1 MAYKER
7 LELYKKIEALRERP
21 LIVYVTSSRTMA
33 AGEMANDAI
42 PPFLDQIQ
50 TLPAKIKA
58 CDLMVVSNGGDP
70 TVAWRIM
77 SLLRE
82 RVSTVGVLIPQAA
95 FSAATLLALGA
106 DEIVMHACGNLGPVD
121 PQITV
126 QRQVPGSQE
135 KQAFRFGS
143 EDLAGF
149 LSFIKENVGLSDQE
163 HVRAALEWFCK
174 EVGAVPIGVA
184 TRGSRLSV
192 SLSEKLLRMHMKN
205 DSEGQKA
212 KVIAETLNTKF
223 FHHGYP
229 LGRKEAK
236 EIGLKVVLPQ
246 QELEEAM
253 WQTWLDLEAEMDCR
267 SPFSPMAE
275 VAKHPMAAKLF
286 GPVQQVNLPANLPPE
301 IANQVWQNILQKIA
315 VDLLPTIDYNLTS
328 SLLESVRL
336 AHVFAARGRINARRG
351 PDFKVALNM
360 MPLSAQWELRQ
371 EKVQNEPASDIG
383 PVLPQTD
390 PGANTHG

>member
-1 MAYKER
+1 MAHKER
-7 LELYKKIEALRERP
+7 LEYYRKIEELRDRP
-21 LIVYVTSSRTMA
+21 LIVYVTSTRNMA

-50 TLPAKIKA
+50 TLPNKTKA

-82 RVSTVGVLIPQAA
+82 RVNTVGVLIPQAA

-149 LSFIKENVGLSDQE
+149 LSFIKESVGLSDQE

-236 EIGLKVVLPQ
+236 EIGLKVVVPP
-246 QELEEAM
+246 QELEDIM
-253 WQTWLDLEAEMDCR
+253 WRAWLDLETEMECR
-267 SPFSPMAE
+267 CPFSPMTE

-286 GPVQQVNLPANLPPE
+286 GPIQQVNLPGNLPPE
-301 IANQVWQNILQKIA
+301 IAAQVWQNVLQKIA
-315 VDLLPTIDYNLTS
+315 VDLLPTIDYTVTS

-336 AHVFAARGRINARRG
+336 AHLFAGRGRINARRG
-351 PDFKVALNM
+351 PDFKVALNV
-360 MPLSAQWELRQ
+360 MPISAQWELRQ
-371 EKVQNEPASDIG
+371 EKVQNEPASDTG
-383 PVLPQTD
+383 PVVPQEPTSAD
-390 PGANTHG
+390 SHG

>member
-1 MAYKER
+1 MAHKDR
-7 LELYKKIEALRERP
+7 LVLYHKIETLRERP
-21 LIVYVTSSRTMA
+21 LIVYVTSSRNMA

-50 TLPAKIKA
+50 KLPPKTKA
-58 CDLMVVSNGGDP
+58 CDLLVVSNGGDP

-126 QRQVPGSQE
+126 QRQVPGTQE

-149 LSFIKENVGLSDQE
+149 LSFIKESVGLTDQE
-163 HVRAALEWFCK
+163 HIRAALEWFCK

-236 EIGLKVVLPQ
+236 EIGLKVVSPPP
-246 QELEEAM
+246 ELEDAM
-253 WQTWLDLEAEMDCR
+253 WQAWLDLEDEMACR
-267 SPFSPMAE
+267 SPFSPMTE
-275 VAKHPMAAKLF
+275 VANHPMAAKLF
-286 GPVQQVNLPANLPPE
+286 GPIQQVALPANLPPE
-301 IANQVWQNILQKIA
+301 IATQVWQNVLQKITIE
-315 VDLLPTIDYNLTS
+315 LLPTIDYILTS

-336 AHVFAARGRINARRG
+336 CHVFAGRGRINARRG
-351 PDFKVALNM
+351 PDFKVALNV
-360 MPLSAQWELRQ
+360 MPISAQWELRP
-371 EKVQNEPASDIG
+371 EEVQNEPASDIG
-383 PVLPQTD
+383 PNLPQTS
-390 PGANTHG
+390 PGAVAHD